1 MHRAEASCEER
12 PNDEEAGGSDEVVPP
27 KKPYESPR
35 LDVYGDIREI
45 ARSVGMMGKRDGGH
59 LRMTKTR

>member
-1 MHRAEASCEER
+1 MTSE
-12 PNDEEAGGSDEVVPP
+12 PGDSDEVVPP

-45 ARSVGMMGKRDGGH
+45 ARSVGMMGKMDGGF

>member
-1 MHRAEASCEER
+1 MSSKA
-12 PNDEEAGGSDEVVPP
+12 DEMTGKPDETSGAVPP

-45 ARSVGMMGKRDGGH
+45 ARAAGMMGMADGGAH
-59 LRMTKTR
+59 QMNKTR

>member
-1 MHRAEASCEER
+1 MTRK
-12 PNDEEAGGSDEVVPP
+12 PPDSDEVVPP

-45 ARSVGMMGKRDGGH
+45 AKSVGMMGKMDGGAH
-59 LRMTKTR
+59 QMTKTR

>member
-1 MHRAEASCEER
+1 MTSKPADSNES
-12 PNDEEAGGSDEVVPP
+12 VPP
-27 KKPYESPR
+27 KKAYESPR

-45 ARSVGMMGKRDGGH
+45 AQSVGMMGKMDGGF